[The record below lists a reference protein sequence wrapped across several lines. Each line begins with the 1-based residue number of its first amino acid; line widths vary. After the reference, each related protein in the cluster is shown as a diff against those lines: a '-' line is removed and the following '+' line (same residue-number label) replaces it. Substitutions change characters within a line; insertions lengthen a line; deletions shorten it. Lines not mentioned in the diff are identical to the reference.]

1 MLPNIISLNQGA
13 FVPERQLFDNSMV
26 ATMKNRRQGRNMAFA
41 LKLDMSKAYDR
52 VEWDYL
58 KKMMTRL
65 GFSSAWI
72 KWVMMC
78 VKSVPYSIVING

>member
-1 MLPNIISLNQGA
+1 
-13 FVPERQLFDNSMV
+13 
-26 ATMKNRRQGRNMAFA
+26 MAFA